1 MSPLFAS
8 CSLGAPEG
16 IINRALRSNNKSS
29 SSNNNNN
36 NICIMSARTI
46 RTVTTPVYTCLHAWL
61 IPRKAEYE
69 NNKSTERHD
78 NTKQQTTTA
87 IYTFLSCPRV
97 CCKEAARMVLLMYVW
112 WCTTETL
119 RE

>member
-29 SSNNNNN
+29 SSNNNNNN

-78 NTKQQTTTA
+78 TYKYNNKQQQPY
-87 IYTFLSCPRV
+87 IPSFPVHVY
-97 CCKEAARMVLLMYVW
+97 AARRLHEW
-112 WCTTETL
+112 FS
-119 RE
+119 